1 MRWITATATVTG
13 LGLALA
19 SLQSAQAYESN
30 PLRRELLNVR
40 SSLCKSLD
48 LKCQRKARNAA
59 RRKSTQPGGAAAKP
73 SAAENTPASSP
84 PIPRP
89 KPADLALPKAPAE
102 PVPIPRPDPRKI
114 TTAVTPVAPPQPNI
128 AVAIP
133 QSPVLPD
140 GNCTAA
146 LKAAHADY
154 AVAAAPAAAG
164 PCQVDG
170 AVNLKSVETL
180 HGRVAFPEAPL
191 LNCRFAAQFATWV
204 ATQASPLT
212 AANTGSPLAKVW
224 TGPGYD
230 CRGRNGDISA
240 KISEHGFGNAVDI
253 TTMATADGK
262 QMQVADAIAT
272 ASSSYPALKAM
283 RASACMYFTTVLGP
297 GANSAHASHFHLD
310 LGKHGKSNTYRIC
323 E

>member
-19 SLQSAQAYESN
+19 SLQPTQAAGSN
-30 PLRRELLNVR
+30 PLGRELLNVR
-40 SSLCKSLD
+40 SSLCKSFNVR
-48 LKCQRKARNAA
+48 CRAKARHAA
-59 RRKSTQPGGAAAKP
+59 GPVAKPPVAEHAAA
-73 SAAENTPASSP
+73 SAP

-89 KPADLALPKAPAE
+89 KPTELTLPDRLAA
-102 PVPIPRPDPRKI
+102 PVPIPRPDPRKA
-114 TTAVTPVAPPQPNI
+114 TAAATPVTPPQPNI

-133 QSPVLPD
+133 QSPVVPD
-140 GNCTAA
+140 GSCTAA

-154 AVAAAPAAAG
+154 AMAAAPAAAG
-164 PCQVDG
+164 ICQVDG

-262 QMQVADAIAT
+262 QMQVADAITTTSA
-272 ASSSYPALKAM
+272 SYPALKAM

>member
-1 MRWITATATVTG
+1 
-13 LGLALA
+13 
-19 SLQSAQAYESN
+19 
-30 PLRRELLNVR
+30 LNVR

-48 LKCQRKARNAA
+48 LKCKGKARNAA
-59 RRKSTQPGGAAAKP
+59 RRKSTQPAGPVAKP
-73 SAAENTPASSP
+73 SAAENASASSP

-89 KPADLALPKAPAE
+89 KPAELTLPKAPAA
-102 PVPIPRPDPRKI
+102 PVPIPRPDPRKA
-114 TTAVTPVAPPQPNI
+114 TAAVTPVTPPRPNV

-133 QSPVLPD
+133 QSPVMPD
-140 GNCTAA
+140 GNCTTA
-146 LKAAHADY
+146 LQAAHADY
-154 AVAAAPAAAG
+154 AMAAAPVSAD

-170 AVNLKSVETL
+170 AVNLKSVETT
-180 HGRVAFPEAPL
+180 HGRVVFPEAPL

-253 TTMATADGK
+253 TTMATADGR
-262 QMQVADAIAT
+262 QLQVADATITTSA
-272 ASSSYPALKAM
+272 SYPTLKAI

-297 GANSAHASHFHLD
+297 GANSAHTSHFHLD
-310 LGKHGKSNTYRIC
+310 LGKHGKSSTYRIC